1 MWYVNEWARLCACK
15 CIYKTGWSASS
26 GHPQPRG
33 FEVPLVVCHL
43 AALTPSPCGKCQRA
57 ERPGASIVSSLPA
70 TRPIYWVP
78 KAEAPPRQPPAH
90 ILTEDS
96 SFSSALLTS
105 NQWLTGGL
113 RGRADFP
120 PSHKHTP
127 EQIQLLRI
135 TFSSRS
141 RYSSTQFQGPLLPS
155 QTRRTLGKTSGS
167 VPSVLETRCDDLTC
181 GWILLAHRGEAVCRG
196 RPGLPPSISR
206 IQVKPDAHPQLS

>member
-113 RGRADFP
+113 RGRAGFP
-120 PSHKHTP
+120 PSHKHLSRFSCSESP
-127 EQIQLLRI
+127 SPPGAAIAPL
-135 TFSSRS
+135 SSRDLCS
-141 RYSSTQFQGPLLPS
+141 QVRQGGRLAKPLVQSLVSWKP
-155 QTRRTLGKTSGS
+155 
-167 VPSVLETRCDDLTC
+167 
-181 GWILLAHRGEAVCRG
+181 AVMT
-196 RPGLPPSISR
+196 
-206 IQVKPDAHPQLS
+206 